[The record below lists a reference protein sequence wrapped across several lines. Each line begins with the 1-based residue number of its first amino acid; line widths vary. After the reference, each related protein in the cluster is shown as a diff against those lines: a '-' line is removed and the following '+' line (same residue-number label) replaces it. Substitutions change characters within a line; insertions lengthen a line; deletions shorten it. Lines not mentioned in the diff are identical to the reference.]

1 MLDVAAIELQTP
13 FAFRFPTPEG
23 GIEELAPTHCEGGV
37 KRNVD
42 TRLKQAN
49 SSHAN
54 IDINIQIF
62 NGFTSFIS
70 NKWFVHVFVCFV
82 WLFVAILCL
91 YISCVSVFV
100 CLSDGLCVFAW
111 SGLIRF
117 DLVLV

>member
-1 MLDVAAIELQTP
+1 MPSDFQHQRVASRNLRQPIA
-13 FAFRFPTPEG
+13 RR
-23 GIEELAPTHCEGGV
+23 CES
-37 KRNVD
+37 RTVD

-49 SSHAN
+49 SSHAH
-54 IDINIQIF
+54 IDITVQIF

-70 NKWFVHVFVCFV
+70 KKWFVHVFVCFV